1 MDERL
6 RRALRKAVRDAIA
19 RGILPDVR
27 AVPGPID
34 IGDGPRVITR
44 RADGIYILGER

>member
-6 RRALRKAVRDAIA
+6 RPALRKAVRVAIA
-19 RGILPDVR
+19 RGILP
-27 AVPGPID
+27 AVKARPGPID
-34 IGDGPRVITR
+34 IGDGPRVVTR